1 MQIYDIKDPSQ
12 IKNLSMKQLDVLAQD
27 IRHFLIQNISKTGGH
42 LSSNLGIVEIT
53 IAMHYV
59 FSSPK
64 DKMIFDVGH
73 QSYVHKILTGRSTK
87 FATLRKLNGLSGYQK
102 RSESPHDCWEAGH
115 SSTSL
120 SAALGY
126 AIARDVQHQNY
137 EVIAVIG
144 DGALAGGMSLE
155 ALNDIGAQ
163 KRKMII
169 IFNDNAMSISKNRG
183 GVEKRITSIRSSHLY
198 RSMKNDIKVTLP
210 HNKMGDETLKV
221 FSSIRDRIKSGLIDA
236 PLFQEFNL
244 DYLGPVDGHNIP
256 ALIKVFEAA
265 KEHDGPIVVHV
276 RTKKGKGYRYAEQ
289 DKIGQWHGVSPFNIQ
304 TGQPLMKLPI
314 NEKTWSNIISDGL
327 IELAKKNKDVVAITP
342 AMAQGSKLLK
352 FAKLFP
358 DRFFDCGIAEEHA
371 ITMAGAMSLGGLRP
385 FVSIYSSF
393 LQRAYDQMNHD
404 LGRMDLPV
412 VIGIDRAGLVGDDG
426 ETHQG
431 VFDISFLRSIPNL
444 ILSQPKDAQEAYDL
458 LYTAF
463 ATKHPFCIRYP
474 RGQTAVTDKI
484 DFHLISIGSWERFD
498 IGSDPKAIIISYG
511 PDVDRIIHTIHENNL
526 SMIVVNARFFK
537 PIDQEMCKELFN
549 LDLPIYVYE
558 TDVKIG
564 GLSSAVLE
572 YQNEIEN
579 HIHILGIDDHY
590 VQHGPIRSLRKKE
603 HIDLESLF
611 REIER
616 YGQD

>member
-244 DYLGPVDGHNIP
+244 DYLGPVAGHNIP

-352 FAKLFP
+352 FAKIFP

-590 VQHGPIRSLRKKE
+590 VQHGSIRSLRKKE

-611 REIER
+611 REIEC

>member
-12 IKNLSMKQLDVLAQD
+12 IKKLSMKQLDELAQD
-27 IRHFLIQNISKTGGH
+27 IRLFLIQTISKTGGH
-42 LSSNLGIVEIT
+42 LSSNLGIVETT

-73 QSYVHKILTGRSTK
+73 QSYVHKILTGRSTQ
-87 FATLRKLNGLSGYQK
+87 FGTLRKLNGLSGYQK

-126 AIARDVQHQNY
+126 AIARDVQNEDY

-198 RSMKNDIKVTLP
+198 RSVKNDIKVTLP

-221 FSSIRDRIKSGLIDA
+221 FSTIRDRIKSGLIDA

-289 DKIGQWHGVSPFNIQ
+289 DKIGQWHGVSPFNIK
-304 TGQPLMKLPI
+304 TGQPLMKLPV
-314 NEKTWSNIISDGL
+314 NEKTWSSIISDAL
-327 IELAKKNKDVVAITP
+327 IDLAKSNKDIVAITP

-352 FAKLFP
+352 FAKLYP
-358 DRFFDCGIAEEHA
+358 QRFFDCGIAEEHA
-371 ITMAGAMSLGGLRP
+371 ITMAGAMALGGLRP

-412 VIGIDRAGLVGDDG
+412 VVGIDRAGLVGDDG

-463 ATKHPFCIRYP
+463 STRHPFCIRYP
-474 RGQTAVTDKI
+474 RGQAVVNDNI
-484 DFHLISIGSWERFD
+484 EFHLIPVGSWQRFD
-498 IGSDPKAIIISYG
+498 IGSDPRAIIISYG
-511 PDVDRIIHTIHENNL
+511 PDVDRITHTIQENNL

-537 PIDQEMCKELFN
+537 PIDQEMCKELFALN
-549 LDLPIYVYE
+549 LPIYVYE
-558 TDVKIG
+558 TDVRIG
-564 GLSSAVLE
+564 GLSSAILE
-572 YQNEIEN
+572 FKNEIEES
-579 HIHILGIDDHY
+579 IHILGIGDHY

-611 REIER
+611 KEIENH
-616 YGQD
+616 GQE

>member
-12 IKNLSMKQLDVLAQD
+12 IKKLSMKQLDELAQD
-27 IRHFLIQNISKTGGH
+27 IRLFLIQTISKTGGH
-42 LSSNLGIVEIT
+42 LSSNLGIVETT

-73 QSYVHKILTGRSTK
+73 QSYVHKILTGRSTQ
-87 FATLRKLNGLSGYQK
+87 FGTLRKLNGLSGYQK

-126 AIARDVQHQNY
+126 AIARDVQNEDY

-198 RSMKNDIKVTLP
+198 RSVKNDIKVTLP

-221 FSSIRDRIKSGLIDA
+221 FSTIRDRIKSGLIDA

-256 ALIKVFEAA
+256 ALIKVFEVA

-289 DKIGQWHGVSPFNIQ
+289 DKIGQWHGVSPFNIK
-304 TGQPLMKLPI
+304 TGQPLMKLPV
-314 NEKTWSNIISDGL
+314 NEKTWSSIISDAL
-327 IELAKKNKDVVAITP
+327 IDLAKSNKDIVAITP
-342 AMAQGSKLLK
+342 AMVQGSKLLK
-352 FAKLFP
+352 FAKLYP
-358 DRFFDCGIAEEHA
+358 QRFFDCGIAEEHA
-371 ITMAGAMSLGGLRP
+371 ITMAGAMALGGLRP
-385 FVSIYSSF
+385 FVSVYSSF

-404 LGRMDLPV
+404 LGRMNLPV
-412 VIGIDRAGLVGDDG
+412 VVGIDRAGLVGDDG

-463 ATKHPFCIRYP
+463 STRHPFCIRYP
-474 RGQTAVTDKI
+474 RGQAVVNDNME
-484 DFHLISIGSWERFD
+484 FHLIPVGSWQRFD

-511 PDVDRIIHTIHENNL
+511 PDVDRIIHTIQENNL

-537 PIDQEMCKELFN
+537 PIDQEMCKELFTLN
-549 LDLPIYVYE
+549 LPIYVYE
-558 TDVKIG
+558 TDVRIG
-564 GLSSAVLE
+564 GLSSAILE
-572 YQNEIEN
+572 FKNEIEEN
-579 HIHILGIDDHY
+579 IHILGIGDHY

-611 REIER
+611 EEIENHD
-616 YGQD
+616 QK

>member
-12 IKNLSMKQLDVLAQD
+12 IKKLSMKQLDELAQD
-27 IRHFLIQNISKTGGH
+27 IRLFLIQTISKTGGH
-42 LSSNLGIVEIT
+42 LSSNLGIVETT

-73 QSYVHKILTGRSTK
+73 QSYVHKILTGRSTQ
-87 FATLRKLNGLSGYQK
+87 FGTLRKLNGLSGYQK

-126 AIARDVQHQNY
+126 AIARDVQNEDY

-198 RSMKNDIKVTLP
+198 RSVKNDIKVTLP

-221 FSSIRDRIKSGLIDA
+221 FSTIRDRIKSGLIDA

-289 DKIGQWHGVSPFNIQ
+289 DKIGQWHGVSPFNIK
-304 TGQPLMKLPI
+304 TGQPLMKLPV
-314 NEKTWSNIISDGL
+314 NEKTWSSIISDAL
-327 IELAKKNKDVVAITP
+327 IDLAKSNKDIVAITP

-352 FAKLFP
+352 FAKLYP
-358 DRFFDCGIAEEHA
+358 QRFFDCGIAEEHA
-371 ITMAGAMSLGGLRP
+371 ITMAGAMALGGLRP
-385 FVSIYSSF
+385 FVSVYSSF

-412 VIGIDRAGLVGDDG
+412 VVGIDRAGLVGDDG

-444 ILSQPKDAQEAYDL
+444 ILSQPKDAQEAFDL

-463 ATKHPFCIRYP
+463 STRHPFCIRYP
-474 RGQTAVTDKI
+474 RGQAVVNDNME
-484 DFHLISIGSWERFD
+484 FHLIPVGSWQRFD

-511 PDVDRIIHTIHENNL
+511 PDVDRIIHTIQENNL

-537 PIDQEMCKELFN
+537 PIDQEMCKELFTLN
-549 LDLPIYVYE
+549 LPIYVYE
-558 TDVKIG
+558 TDVRIG
-564 GLSSAVLE
+564 GLSSAILE
-572 YQNEIEN
+572 FKNEIEEN
-579 HIHILGIDDHY
+579 LHILGIGDHY

-611 REIER
+611 EEIENHD
-616 YGQD
+616 QK

>member
-352 FAKLFP
+352 FAKIFP

-590 VQHGPIRSLRKKE
+590 VQHGSIRSLRKKE

-611 REIER
+611 REIEC

>member
-463 ATKHPFCIRYP
+463 AAKHPFCIRYP

-590 VQHGPIRSLRKKE
+590 VQHGSIRSLRKKE

>member
-256 ALIKVFEAA
+256 ALIRVFEAA

-463 ATKHPFCIRYP
+463 AAKHPFCIRYP
-474 RGQTAVTDKI
+474 RGQTAITDKI

-579 HIHILGIDDHY
+579 HVHILGIDDHY

-611 REIER
+611 REIEH

>member
-579 HIHILGIDDHY
+579 HIHIFGIDDHY
-590 VQHGPIRSLRKKE
+590 VQHGSIRSLRKKE

>member
-12 IKNLSMKQLDVLAQD
+12 IKKLSMKQLDELAQD
-27 IRHFLIQNISKTGGH
+27 IRLFLIQTISKTGGH
-42 LSSNLGIVEIT
+42 LSSNLGIVETT

-73 QSYVHKILTGRSTK
+73 QSYVHKILTGRSTQ
-87 FATLRKLNGLSGYQK
+87 FGTLRKLNGLSGYQK

-126 AIARDVQHQNY
+126 AIARDVQNEDY

-198 RSMKNDIKVTLP
+198 RSVKNDIKITLP

-221 FSSIRDRIKSGLIDA
+221 FSTIRDRIKSGLIDA

-289 DKIGQWHGVSPFNIQ
+289 DKIGQWHGVSPFNIK
-304 TGQPLMKLPI
+304 TGQPLMKLPV
-314 NEKTWSNIISDGL
+314 NEKTWSSIISDAL
-327 IELAKKNKDVVAITP
+327 IDLAKSNKDIVAITP

-352 FAKLFP
+352 FSKLYP
-358 DRFFDCGIAEEHA
+358 QRFFDCGIAEEHA
-371 ITMAGAMSLGGLRP
+371 ITMAGAMALGGLRP
-385 FVSIYSSF
+385 FVSVYSSF

-412 VIGIDRAGLVGDDG
+412 VVGIDRAGLVGDDG

-463 ATKHPFCIRYP
+463 STRHPFCIRYP
-474 RGQTAVTDKI
+474 RGQAVVNDNME
-484 DFHLISIGSWERFD
+484 FHLIPVGSWQRFD

-511 PDVDRIIHTIHENNL
+511 PDVDRIIHTIQENNL

-537 PIDQEMCKELFN
+537 PIDQEMCKELFTLN
-549 LDLPIYVYE
+549 LPIYVYE
-558 TDVKIG
+558 TDVRIG
-564 GLSSAVLE
+564 GLSSAILE
-572 YQNEIEN
+572 FKNEIEEN
-579 HIHILGIDDHY
+579 IHILGIGDHY

-611 REIER
+611 EEIENHD
-616 YGQD
+616 QK

>member
-126 AIARDVQHQNY
+126 AIARDVQHQSY

-256 ALIKVFEAA
+256 ALIRVFEAA

-463 ATKHPFCIRYP
+463 AAKHPFCIRYP

-579 HIHILGIDDHY
+579 HVHILGIDDHY
-590 VQHGPIRSLRKKE
+590 VQHGSIRSLRKKE

-611 REIER
+611 REIEC
-616 YGQD
+616 YEQD

>member
-463 ATKHPFCIRYP
+463 AGKHPFCIRYP

-611 REIER
+611 REIEH

>member
-27 IRHFLIQNISKTGGH
+27 IRQFLIQNISKTGGH

-463 ATKHPFCIRYP
+463 AAKHPFCIRYP

-579 HIHILGIDDHY
+579 HVHILGIDDHY
-590 VQHGPIRSLRKKE
+590 VQHGSIRSLRKKE

-611 REIER
+611 REIEC

>member
-276 RTKKGKGYRYAEQ
+276 RTKKGKGYRHAEQ

-484 DFHLISIGSWERFD
+484 DFHLISIGSWKRFD

-590 VQHGPIRSLRKKE
+590 VQHGSIRSLRKKE

>member
-137 EVIAVIG
+137 EVIAIIG

-276 RTKKGKGYRYAEQ
+276 WTKKGKGYRYAEQ

-463 ATKHPFCIRYP
+463 AAKHPFCIRYP

-611 REIER
+611 REIEH

>member
-12 IKNLSMKQLDVLAQD
+12 IKKLSMKQLDELAQD
-27 IRHFLIQNISKTGGH
+27 IRLFLIQTISKTGGH
-42 LSSNLGIVEIT
+42 LSSNLGIVETT

-73 QSYVHKILTGRSTK
+73 QSYVHKILTGRSTQ
-87 FATLRKLNGLSGYQK
+87 FGTLRKLNGLSGYQK

-126 AIARDVQHQNY
+126 AIARDVQNEDY

-198 RSMKNDIKVTLP
+198 RSVKNDIKVTLP

-221 FSSIRDRIKSGLIDA
+221 FSTIRDRIKSGLIDA

-289 DKIGQWHGVSPFNIQ
+289 DKIGQWHGVSPFNIK
-304 TGQPLMKLPI
+304 TGQPLMKLPV
-314 NEKTWSNIISDGL
+314 NEKTWSSIISDAL
-327 IELAKKNKDVVAITP
+327 IDLAKSNKDIVAITP
-342 AMAQGSKLLK
+342 SMAQGSKLLK
-352 FAKLFP
+352 FAKLYP
-358 DRFFDCGIAEEHA
+358 QRFFDCGIAEEHA
-371 ITMAGAMSLGGLRP
+371 ITMAGAMALGGLRP
-385 FVSIYSSF
+385 FVSVYSSF

-412 VIGIDRAGLVGDDG
+412 VVGIDRAGLVGDDG

-463 ATKHPFCIRYP
+463 STRHPFCIRYP
-474 RGQTAVTDKI
+474 RGQAVVNDNME
-484 DFHLISIGSWERFD
+484 FHLIPVGSWQRFD

-511 PDVDRIIHTIHENNL
+511 PDVDRIIHTIQENNL

-537 PIDQEMCKELFN
+537 PIDQEMCKELFALN
-549 LDLPIYVYE
+549 LPIYVYE
-558 TDVKIG
+558 TDVRIG
-564 GLSSAVLE
+564 GLSSAILE
-572 YQNEIEN
+572 FKNEIEEN
-579 HIHILGIDDHY
+579 IYILGIGDHY

-611 REIER
+611 EEIENHD
-616 YGQD
+616 QK

>member
-579 HIHILGIDDHY
+579 HVHILGIDDHY
-590 VQHGPIRSLRKKE
+590 VQHGSIRSLRKKE

>member
-137 EVIAVIG
+137 EVIAIIG

-371 ITMAGAMSLGGLRP
+371 ITMAGAMSSGGLRP

-463 ATKHPFCIRYP
+463 AAKHPFCIRYP

-611 REIER
+611 REIEH

>member
-12 IKNLSMKQLDVLAQD
+12 IKNLSMKQLDALAQD

-314 NEKTWSNIISDGL
+314 NEKTWSNIISDSL

-463 ATKHPFCIRYP
+463 AAKHPFCIRYP

-537 PIDQEMCKELFN
+537 PIDQEMCKELFD

>member
-12 IKNLSMKQLDVLAQD
+12 IKKLSMKQLDELAQD
-27 IRHFLIQNISKTGGH
+27 IRLFLIQTISKTGGH
-42 LSSNLGIVEIT
+42 LSSNLGIVETT

-73 QSYVHKILTGRSTK
+73 QSYVHKILTGRSTQ
-87 FATLRKLNGLSGYQK
+87 FGTLRKLNGLSGYQK

-126 AIARDVQHQNY
+126 AIARDVQNEDY

-198 RSMKNDIKVTLP
+198 RSVKNDIKVTLP

-221 FSSIRDRIKSGLIDA
+221 FSTIRDRIKSGLIDA

-289 DKIGQWHGVSPFNIQ
+289 DKIGQWHGVSPFNIK
-304 TGQPLMKLPI
+304 TGQPLMKLPV
-314 NEKTWSNIISDGL
+314 NEKTWSSIISDAL
-327 IELAKKNKDVVAITP
+327 IDLAKSNKDIVAITP

-352 FAKLFP
+352 FAKLYP
-358 DRFFDCGIAEEHA
+358 QRFFDCGIAEEHA
-371 ITMAGAMSLGGLRP
+371 ITMAGAMALGGLRP
-385 FVSIYSSF
+385 FVSVYSSF

-412 VIGIDRAGLVGDDG
+412 VVGIDRAGLVGDDG

-463 ATKHPFCIRYP
+463 STRHPFCIRYP
-474 RGQTAVTDKI
+474 RGQAVVNDNME
-484 DFHLISIGSWERFD
+484 FHLIPVGSWQRFD

-511 PDVDRIIHTIHENNL
+511 PDVDRIIHTIQENNL

-537 PIDQEMCKELFN
+537 PIDQEMCKELFALN
-549 LDLPIYVYE
+549 LPIYVYE
-558 TDVKIG
+558 TDVRIG
-564 GLSSAVLE
+564 GLSSAILE
-572 YQNEIEN
+572 FKNGIEEN
-579 HIHILGIDDHY
+579 IHILGIGDHY

-611 REIER
+611 EEIENHD
-616 YGQD
+616 QK

>member
-126 AIARDVQHQNY
+126 AISRDVQHQNY

-210 HNKMGDETLKV
+210 HNKMGNETLKV

-463 ATKHPFCIRYP
+463 AAKHPFCIRYP

-611 REIER
+611 REIEH

>member
-12 IKNLSMKQLDVLAQD
+12 IKKLSMKQLDELAQD
-27 IRHFLIQNISKTGGH
+27 IRLFLIQTISKTGGH
-42 LSSNLGIVEIT
+42 LSSNLGIVETT

-73 QSYVHKILTGRSTK
+73 QSYVHKILTGRSTQ
-87 FATLRKLNGLSGYQK
+87 FGTLRKLNGLSGYQK

-126 AIARDVQHQNY
+126 AIARDVQNEDY

-198 RSMKNDIKVTLP
+198 RSVKNDIKVTLP

-221 FSSIRDRIKSGLIDA
+221 FSTIRDRIKSGLIDA

-289 DKIGQWHGVSPFNIQ
+289 DKIGQWHGVSPFNIK
-304 TGQPLMKLPI
+304 TGQPLMKLPV
-314 NEKTWSNIISDGL
+314 NEKTWSSIISDAL
-327 IELAKKNKDVVAITP
+327 IDLAKSNKDIVAITP
-342 AMAQGSKLLK
+342 SMAQGSKLLK
-352 FAKLFP
+352 FAKLYP
-358 DRFFDCGIAEEHA
+358 QRFFDCGIAEEHA
-371 ITMAGAMSLGGLRP
+371 ITMAGAMALGGLRP
-385 FVSIYSSF
+385 FVSVYSSF

-412 VIGIDRAGLVGDDG
+412 VVGIDRAGLVGDDG

-463 ATKHPFCIRYP
+463 STRHPFCIRYP
-474 RGQTAVTDKI
+474 RGQAVVNDNME
-484 DFHLISIGSWERFD
+484 FHLIPVGSWQRFD

-511 PDVDRIIHTIHENNL
+511 PDVDRIIHTIQENNL

-537 PIDQEMCKELFN
+537 PIDQEMCKELFALN
-549 LDLPIYVYE
+549 LPIYVYE
-558 TDVKIG
+558 TDVRIG
-564 GLSSAVLE
+564 GLSSAILE
-572 YQNEIEN
+572 FKNEIEEN
-579 HIHILGIDDHY
+579 IHILGIGDHY

-611 REIER
+611 EEIENHD
-616 YGQD
+616 QK

>member
-12 IKNLSMKQLDVLAQD
+12 IKKLSMKQLDELAQD
-27 IRHFLIQNISKTGGH
+27 IRLFLIQTISKTGGH
-42 LSSNLGIVEIT
+42 LSSNLGIVETT

-73 QSYVHKILTGRSTK
+73 QSYVHKILTGRSTQ
-87 FATLRKLNGLSGYQK
+87 FGTLRKLNGLSGYQK

-126 AIARDVQHQNY
+126 AIARDVQTEDY

-198 RSMKNDIKVTLP
+198 RSVKNDIKVTLP

-221 FSSIRDRIKSGLIDA
+221 FSTIRDRIKSGLIDA

-289 DKIGQWHGVSPFNIQ
+289 DKIGQWHGVSPFNIK
-304 TGQPLMKLPI
+304 TGQPLMKLPV
-314 NEKTWSNIISDGL
+314 NEKTWSSIISDAL
-327 IELAKKNKDVVAITP
+327 IDLAKSNKDIVAITP

-352 FAKLFP
+352 FAKLYP
-358 DRFFDCGIAEEHA
+358 QRFFDCGIAEEHA
-371 ITMAGAMSLGGLRP
+371 ITMAGAMALGGLRP
-385 FVSIYSSF
+385 FVSVYSSF

-412 VIGIDRAGLVGDDG
+412 VVGIDRAGLVGDDG

-463 ATKHPFCIRYP
+463 STRHPFCIRYP
-474 RGQTAVTDKI
+474 RGQAVVNDNME
-484 DFHLISIGSWERFD
+484 FHLIPVGSWQRFD

-511 PDVDRIIHTIHENNL
+511 PDVDRIIHTIQENNL

-537 PIDQEMCKELFN
+537 PIDQEMCKELFALN
-549 LDLPIYVYE
+549 LPIYVYE
-558 TDVKIG
+558 TDVRIG
-564 GLSSAVLE
+564 GLSSAILE
-572 YQNEIEN
+572 FKNEIEEN
-579 HIHILGIDDHY
+579 IHILGIGDHY

-611 REIER
+611 EEIENHD
-616 YGQD
+616 QK

>member
-463 ATKHPFCIRYP
+463 AAKHPFCIRYP

-579 HIHILGIDDHY
+579 HVHILGIDDHY
-590 VQHGPIRSLRKKE
+590 VQHGSIRSLRKKE

>member
-27 IRHFLIQNISKTGGH
+27 IRQFLIQNISKTGGH

-126 AIARDVQHQNY
+126 TIARDVQHQNY

-463 ATKHPFCIRYP
+463 AAKHPFCIRYP

-579 HIHILGIDDHY
+579 HVHILGIDDHY

>member
-352 FAKLFP
+352 FAKIFP

-590 VQHGPIRSLRKKE
+590 VQHGSIRSLRKKE

>member
-463 ATKHPFCIRYP
+463 AAKHPFCIRYP

-537 PIDQEMCKELFN
+537 PIDQEMCKKLFN

-590 VQHGPIRSLRKKE
+590 VQHGSIRSLRKKE

>member
-444 ILSQPKDAQEAYDL
+444 ILSQPKDAKEAYDL

-590 VQHGPIRSLRKKE
+590 VQHGSIRSLRKKE

>member
-352 FAKLFP
+352 FAKIFP

-463 ATKHPFCIRYP
+463 AAKHPFCIRYP

-590 VQHGPIRSLRKKE
+590 VQHGSIRSLRKKE

>member
-12 IKNLSMKQLDVLAQD
+12 IKKLSMKQLDELAQD
-27 IRHFLIQNISKTGGH
+27 IRLFLIQTISKTGGH
-42 LSSNLGIVEIT
+42 LSSNLGIVETT

-73 QSYVHKILTGRSTK
+73 QSYVHKILTGRSTQ
-87 FATLRKLNGLSGYQK
+87 FGTLRKLNGLSGYQK

-126 AIARDVQHQNY
+126 AIARDVQNEDY

-198 RSMKNDIKVTLP
+198 RSVKNDIKVTLP

-221 FSSIRDRIKSGLIDA
+221 FSTIRDRIKSGLIDA

-289 DKIGQWHGVSPFNIQ
+289 DKIGQWHGVSPFNIK
-304 TGQPLMKLPI
+304 TGQPLMKLPV
-314 NEKTWSNIISDGL
+314 NEKTWSSIISDAL
-327 IELAKKNKDVVAITP
+327 IDLAKSNKDIVAITP

-352 FAKLFP
+352 FAKLYP
-358 DRFFDCGIAEEHA
+358 QRFFDCGIAEEHA
-371 ITMAGAMSLGGLRP
+371 ITMAGAMALGGLRP
-385 FVSIYSSF
+385 FVSVYSSF

-412 VIGIDRAGLVGDDG
+412 VVGIDRAGLVGDDG

-463 ATKHPFCIRYP
+463 STRHPFCIRYP
-474 RGQTAVTDKI
+474 RGQAIVNDNME
-484 DFHLISIGSWERFD
+484 FHWIPVGSWQRFD

-511 PDVDRIIHTIHENNL
+511 PDVDRIIHTIQENNL

-537 PIDQEMCKELFN
+537 PIDQEMCKELFALN
-549 LDLPIYVYE
+549 LPIYVYE
-558 TDVKIG
+558 TDVRIG
-564 GLSSAVLE
+564 GLSSAILE
-572 YQNEIEN
+572 YKNEIEEN
-579 HIHILGIDDHY
+579 IHILGIGDHY

-611 REIER
+611 KEIGNHGKE
-616 YGQD
+616 

>member
-463 ATKHPFCIRYP
+463 AAKHPFCIRYP

>member
-126 AIARDVQHQNY
+126 AIARGVQHQNY

-590 VQHGPIRSLRKKE
+590 VQHGSIRSLRKKE

-611 REIER
+611 REIEH

>member
-352 FAKLFP
+352 FAKFFP

-463 ATKHPFCIRYP
+463 AAKHPFCIRYP

-590 VQHGPIRSLRKKE
+590 VQHGSIRSLRKKE

>member
-463 ATKHPFCIRYP
+463 GTKHPFCIRYP

-590 VQHGPIRSLRKKE
+590 VQHGSIRSLRKKE

>member
-1 MQIYDIKDPSQ
+1 
-12 IKNLSMKQLDVLAQD
+12 
-27 IRHFLIQNISKTGGH
+27 
-42 LSSNLGIVEIT
+42 
-53 IAMHYV
+53 
-59 FSSPK
+59 
-64 DKMIFDVGH
+64 
-73 QSYVHKILTGRSTK
+73 
-87 FATLRKLNGLSGYQK
+87 
-102 RSESPHDCWEAGH
+102 
-115 SSTSL
+115 
-120 SAALGY
+120 
-126 AIARDVQHQNY
+126 
-137 EVIAVIG
+137 
-144 DGALAGGMSLE
+144 MSLE

-463 ATKHPFCIRYP
+463 AAKHPFCIRYP

>member
-12 IKNLSMKQLDVLAQD
+12 IKNLSMKQLDALAQD

-210 HNKMGDETLKV
+210 HNKMGNETLKV

-314 NEKTWSNIISDGL
+314 NEKTWSNIISDSL

-463 ATKHPFCIRYP
+463 AAKHPFCIRYP

>member
-12 IKNLSMKQLDVLAQD
+12 IKKLSMKQLDELAQD
-27 IRHFLIQNISKTGGH
+27 IRLFLIQTISKTGGH
-42 LSSNLGIVEIT
+42 LSSNLGIVETT

-73 QSYVHKILTGRSTK
+73 QSYVHKILTGRSTQ
-87 FATLRKLNGLSGYQK
+87 FGTLRKLNGLSGYQK

-126 AIARDVQHQNY
+126 AIARDVQNEDY

-198 RSMKNDIKVTLP
+198 RSVKNDIKVTLP

-221 FSSIRDRIKSGLIDA
+221 FSTIRDRIKSGLIDA

-289 DKIGQWHGVSPFNIQ
+289 DKIGQWHGVSPFNIK
-304 TGQPLMKLPI
+304 TGQPLMKVPV
-314 NEKTWSNIISDGL
+314 NEKTWSSIISDAL
-327 IELAKKNKDVVAITP
+327 IDLAKSNKDIVAITP

-352 FAKLFP
+352 FAKLYP
-358 DRFFDCGIAEEHA
+358 QRFFDCGIAEEHA
-371 ITMAGAMSLGGLRP
+371 ITMAGAMALGGLRP
-385 FVSIYSSF
+385 FVSVYSSF

-412 VIGIDRAGLVGDDG
+412 VVGIDRAGLVGDDG

-463 ATKHPFCIRYP
+463 STRHPFCIRYP
-474 RGQTAVTDKI
+474 RGQAVVNDNME
-484 DFHLISIGSWERFD
+484 FHLIPVGSWQRFD

-511 PDVDRIIHTIHENNL
+511 PDVDRIIHTIQENNL

-537 PIDQEMCKELFN
+537 PIDQEMCKELFTLN
-549 LDLPIYVYE
+549 LPIYVYE
-558 TDVKIG
+558 TDVRIG
-564 GLSSAVLE
+564 GLSSAILE
-572 YQNEIEN
+572 FKNEIEEN
-579 HIHILGIDDHY
+579 IHILGIGDHY

-611 REIER
+611 EEIENHD
-616 YGQD
+616 QK

>member
-1 MQIYDIKDPSQ
+1 MQIYDFKDPSQ

-463 ATKHPFCIRYP
+463 AAKHPFCIRYP

-590 VQHGPIRSLRKKE
+590 VQHGSIRSLRKKE

>member
-183 GVEKRITSIRSSHLY
+183 GVEKRITSIRSSHIY

-463 ATKHPFCIRYP
+463 AAKHPFCIRYP

-611 REIER
+611 REIEH